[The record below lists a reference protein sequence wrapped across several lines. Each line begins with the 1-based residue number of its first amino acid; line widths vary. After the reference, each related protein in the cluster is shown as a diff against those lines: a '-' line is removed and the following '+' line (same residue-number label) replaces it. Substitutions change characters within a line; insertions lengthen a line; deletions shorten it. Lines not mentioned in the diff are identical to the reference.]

1 MLHLAATFLESSG
14 LFLAMICGAIAL
26 GYAFHLIKGIIA
38 APAGNERMRMIA
50 GAIEEGAKAYL
61 HRQVTAISVIA
72 GVITVLLF
80 IFKDATTALGFV
92 LGAVCSLA
100 AGFIGMRIAVMAN
113 VRTAQGATV
122 SRHKALQAAF
132 NGGAVT
138 GLLVVGLALLSVG
151 FFYIVVNAFAGA
163 EKAVSSLVGVA
174 LGASLISVFAR
185 LGGGI
190 YTKAADVGADLVG
203 KVESNLDEDDPRNPA
218 TIADNVGDNVG
229 DCAGMAADVFETY
242 AVSLIGA
249 ILVGFLTIGAGAPVI
264 YPFLLGGVAI
274 LASIAGVI
282 YVNRTTASPSNA
294 LMMGVLISAGI
305 SAVAFF
311 PITKLMFPNGIQVRD
326 VLTGVEVS
334 YSTNGLYWA
343 AVVGLLMTGAAVV
356 ITNYYTSTA
365 YSPVRKIA
373 QASETGHATNII
385 AGLAV
390 GQQATTLPVLCI
402 CLAIWLS
409 FSAAG
414 LYGIAIAVMAM
425 LAMAG
430 IIISLDAFGP
440 ITDNAGGIAVMS
452 GLPKEVRAVTDELD
466 AVGNTMKA
474 VTKGYAIAS
483 AGLAA
488 IVLFG
493 SYFVDL
499 KHHLSSAE
507 SSLKLTAAQIDHVL
521 SFSLRDPEV
530 IIGLFLGG
538 LLPYLFSAFSMNA
551 VGRAAGAVVTE
562 VRRQLAAHPGI
573 LKGEDTPEYGACV
586 DIVTKAALK
595 EMIIPALLPV
605 VAVVGVGLFGAEG
618 AKMLGGLLV
627 GTIVTGL
634 FMGISMTSSG
644 GAWDN
649 AKKYIE
655 DGHHGGKGSDAH
667 KASVT
672 GDTVGDPYKDTSG
685 PAINPMIKVVNIVA
699 ILIIPI
705 PVLMTVGRHP
715 LVARIDPTQTTK
727 KAPLDLRRLFCVGAS
742 RSALALA
749 DLFLLCLAILVE
761 AADVTGEF
769 LFEFEHLVELSG
781 GLRFGDLVFQE
792 KLPLSDL
799 RFVSGVDFGDF
810 RFLLFVQFSSGC
822 LLLQSLHGEFVCAF
836 HSS

>member
-1 MLHLAATFLESSG
+1 MSILAVSHFELYGFHLAIVCAVIG
-14 LFLAMICGAIAL
+14 LGFAAW
-26 GYAFHLIKGIIA
+26 LIKSILTS
-38 APAGNERMRMIA
+38 PAGNERMKEIA
-50 GAIEEGAKAYL
+50 AAIEEGAKAYL
-61 HRQVTAISVIA
+61 HRQVISIVRIAAVLVLVIGFAKDWWTAM
-72 GVITVLLF
+72 
-80 IFKDATTALGFV
+80 GFV

-113 VRTAQGATV
+113 VRTAQGATAN
-122 SRHKALQAAF
+122 RQKALRAAF

-138 GLLVVGLALLSVG
+138 GLLVVGLALLSVAL
-151 FFYIVVNAFAGA
+151 FWLLMQKINPD
-163 EKAVSSLVGVA
+163 KALSSLVGVA

-203 KVESNLDEDDPRNPA
+203 KVESNLEEDDPRNPA

-249 ILVGFLTIGAGAPVI
+249 VLVGALTVGSGAAVIFPFVIGGI
-264 YPFLLGGVAI
+264 AI
-274 LASIAGVI
+274 IASIIGI
-282 YVNRTTASPSNA
+282 LFVNYTKAKPANA
-294 LMMGVLISAGI
+294 LMGGVLTAAVVSAIGFWPVTR
-305 SAVAFF
+305 SLFHGGL
-311 PITKLMFPNGIQVRD
+311 TVRN
-326 VLTGVEVS
+326 VLTGVEAT
-334 YSTNGLYWA
+334 YSSAGVFFA
-343 AVVGLLMTGAAVV
+343 AVVGLVMTGAAVL

-373 QASETGHATNII
+373 DSSVTGHATNII

-390 GQQATTLPVLCI
+390 GMHATALPVLFI
-402 CLAIWLS
+402 GGSIWAS
-409 FSAAG
+409 YAAAG
-414 LYGIAIAVMAM
+414 LYGIAVAVMSM

-452 GLPKEVRAVTDELD
+452 RLPKEVRMITDELD

-499 KHHLSSAE
+499 VDHLSKPDIAALASPTLEQIAAAKSAVAE
-507 SSLKLTAAQIDHVL
+507 RLN
-521 SFSLRDPEV
+521 FSLNDPKV
-530 IIGLFLGG
+530 IIGLFIGG
-538 LLPYLFSAFSMNA
+538 LLPYLFSGFSMNA

-562 VRRQLAAHPGI
+562 VRRQLQLKPGI
-573 LKGEDTPEYGACV
+573 LRHEDTPDYGTCV
-586 DIVTKAALK
+586 DIVTRAALR
-595 EMIIPALLPV
+595 EMIVPALLPV
-605 VAVVGVGLFGAEG
+605 LVVVLVAAIPALGKVV
-618 AKMLGGLLV
+618 LGGVLV
-627 GTIVTGL
+627 GSIVTGL

-649 AKKYIE
+649 AKKLIE
-655 DGHHGGKGSDAH
+655 EGHHGGKGSEAH

-699 ILIIPI
+699 ILVIPI
-705 PVLMTVGRHP
+705 
-715 LVARIDPTQTTK
+715 
-727 KAPLDLRRLFCVGAS
+727 F
-742 RSALALA
+742 
-749 DLFLLCLAILVE
+749 F
-761 AADVTGEF
+761 
-769 LFEFEHLVELSG
+769 
-781 GLRFGDLVFQE
+781 
-792 KLPLSDL
+792 
-799 RFVSGVDFGDF
+799 
-810 RFLLFVQFSSGC
+810 
-822 LLLQSLHGEFVCAF
+822 
-836 HSS
+836 

>member
-1 MLHLAATFLESSG
+1 MFLAAFLTDSG
-14 LFLAMICGAIAL
+14 LALSMVCAAVGL
-26 GYAFHLIKGIIA
+26 GYAFYLIKTIMA
-38 APAGNERMRMIA
+38 SPAGNDRMKQIA

-61 HRQVTAISVIA
+61 GRQVRS
-72 GVITVLLF
+72 ITVVAVVVAVLVAW
-80 IFKDATTALGFV
+80 FKDMSTAVGFV

-100 AGFIGMRIAVMAN
+100 AGFIGMRLAVLAN

-122 SRHKALQAAF
+122 NRKTAMKAAF

-151 FFYIVVNAFAGA
+151 AFWVVMSKINPD
-163 EKAVSSLVGVA
+163 KALSSLVGVA

-242 AVSLIGA
+242 AVTLIGTV
-249 ILVGFLTIGAGAPVI
+249 LVGALTAGLGAPVV
-264 YPFLLGGVAI
+264 YPFVLGGLAI
-274 LASIAGVI
+274 LASIAGI
-282 YVNRTTASPSNA
+282 IFVNMTNAKPGTA
-294 LMMGVLISAGI
+294 LMGGVLLSAAICAAVFYPVTVAMFPDGLKTQDVLGMGSATYSAGSI
-305 SAVAFF
+305 YFASV
-311 PITKLMFPNGIQVRD
+311 I
-326 VLTGVEVS
+326 
-334 YSTNGLYWA
+334 
-343 AVVGLLMTGAAVV
+343 GLLMTGAAVL
-356 ITNYYTSTA
+356 ITNYYTSTE

-373 QASETGHATNII
+373 KASETGHATNII
-385 AGLAV
+385 AGL
-390 GQQATTLPVLCI
+390 GMGMHATALPVGCI
-402 CLAIWLS
+402 AASIW
-409 FSAAG
+409 FSYDAAG
-414 LYGIAIAVMAM
+414 LYGISVAVMAM

-452 GLPKEVRAVTDELD
+452 GLPKEVRAITDDLD

-493 SYFVDL
+493 SYYVDL
-499 KHHLSSAE
+499 SDHLVKHQIAALVAPTVE
-507 SSLKLTAAQIDHVL
+507 QIAAVKTAVAAKLDFSLK
-521 SFSLRDPEV
+521 DPKV
-530 IIGLFLGG
+530 IIGLFIGG

-562 VRRQLAAHPGI
+562 VRRQLAAKPGI
-573 LKGEDTPEYGACV
+573 LRGEDTPDYGVCV

-595 EMIIPALLPV
+595 EMIVPALLPV
-605 VAVVGVGLFGAEG
+605 LAVVGVAALPNGAII
-618 AKMLGGLLV
+618 LGGVLV
-627 GTIVTGL
+627 GSIVTGL

-655 DGHHGGKGSDAH
+655 EGHHGGKGSEAH
-667 KASVT
+667 KAAVT

-705 PVLMTVGRHP
+705 
-715 LVARIDPTQTTK
+715 
-727 KAPLDLRRLFCVGAS
+727 F
-742 RSALALA
+742 
-749 DLFLLCLAILVE
+749 F
-761 AADVTGEF
+761 
-769 LFEFEHLVELSG
+769 
-781 GLRFGDLVFQE
+781 
-792 KLPLSDL
+792 
-799 RFVSGVDFGDF
+799 
-810 RFLLFVQFSSGC
+810 
-822 LLLQSLHGEFVCAF
+822 
-836 HSS
+836 